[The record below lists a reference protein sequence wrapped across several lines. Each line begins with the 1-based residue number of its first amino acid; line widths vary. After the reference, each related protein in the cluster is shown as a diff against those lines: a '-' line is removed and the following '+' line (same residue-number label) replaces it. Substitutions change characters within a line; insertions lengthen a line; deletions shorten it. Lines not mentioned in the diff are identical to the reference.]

1 MLRFLCWVW
10 LGLVLGVS
18 FLASPIKFYAPTLDL
33 PVALDVGRITFH
45 LLNRIEWILS
55 ATLVYLAFLQ
65 HRSTRFEP
73 TSWILTGAV
82 LLIVALQTFW
92 MLPVLDLRVEAILRG
107 ESVPPSAL
115 HSIYIGVE
123 LAKVTVLG
131 VLGAMGER
139 AQR

>member
-18 FLASPIKFYAPTLDL
+18 FLAAPIKFYAPTLDL
-33 PVALDVGRITFH
+33 PTALDVGRVTFH

-82 LLIVALQTFW
+82 LLIVGLQTFW
-92 MLPVLDLRVEAILRG
+92 MLPVLDLRVAAILRG
-107 ESVPPSAL
+107 ESIPPSAL
-115 HSIYIGVE
+115 HTVYIGVE
-123 LAKVTVLG
+123 LAKVGVLG
-131 VLGAMGER
+131 VLGAVGER
-139 AQR
+139 AGR